1 MVLLIL
7 FSCRIWSR
15 VGAQNTV
22 VLRQESQKIIE
33 NTEQVLD
40 DTGEIKLATTRI
52 LENQVA
58 LKDILAEVEE
68 VKASISQ
75 QEVGVRGGRQ
85 EVMRRYLDS
94 LTDYGE
100 SEMGGESPTNNAS
113 MSRDLTPRLNM
124 DLDPIVDSL
133 DLQEDG
139 LDHRHQRTAITK
151 STNLCEEVQSTG
163 TKKHLIIGALILLH
177 RRKGIFSI

>member
-1 MVLLIL
+1 MQ
-7 FSCRIWSR
+7 ST
-15 VGAQNTV
+15 A
-22 VLRQESQKIIE
+22 VLRQESQKIIK

-58 LKDILAEVEE
+58 LKDILSEVEE

-85 EVMRRYLDS
+85 EAMRRYLDS

-100 SEMGGESPTNNAS
+100 SEMGGESPTNAS
-113 MSRDLTPRLNM
+113 MPGDLTPRLNNM
-124 DLDPIVDSL
+124 VLDPFADSL

-139 LDHRHQRTAITK
+139 LDHRHQRTAIPEYP
-151 STNLCEEVQSTG
+151 NACEEVQSTDS
-163 TKKHLIIGALILLH
+163 TWTQIWEILERDPPFH
-177 RRKGIFSI
+177 